1 MAGSNPGSP
10 KKAASPKK
18 KVARKAKKP
27 ATHPP
32 VAQMVIAAIKAL
44 KERKGSSLA
53 AIKKYIA
60 ANYKC
65 DVAKLAPHIRRFV
78 KKAVTDGRLKQTKG
92 AGAAG
97 SFRIGSL
104 PKPKKAKKPKK
115 KKAKKPKKAKKAK
128 KPKKAKKAK
137 KPKKAKKA
145 KKPKAA
151 KKTKRSAKPKK
162 SKAKKAAKPKKA
174 KAKKAA
180 KKK

>member
-78 KKAVTDGRLKQTKG
+78 KKAVADGRLKQTKG

-137 KPKKAKKA
+137 KPK
-145 KKPKAA
+145 AA
-151 KKTKRSAKPKK
+151 KKTKRAAKPKK